1 MFIQNY
7 SCKTSHLSLLILT
20 VNWQKNHYISSQKYN
35 LFFLPFC
42 SKLEHYLPLK
52 AGDRTRHI
60 CHPPSGHRAVCCLY
74 GQYSPLPVCMDNIHP
89 WQDTSHLPPTI
100 RTPRCLSVLYGQ
112 IQRRGGSYKICSHN
126 INLLAD
132 TPIPCQGL
140 GSDMNSDRGAWQ
152 VDSG

>member
-7 SCKTSHLSLLILT
+7 SCKTTFVSTYNNCKLT
-20 VNWQKNHYISSQKYN
+20 KNHYISSQKYN

-74 GQYSPLPVCMDNIHP
+74 GQ
-89 WQDTSHLPPTI
+89 
-100 RTPRCLSVLYGQ
+100 

-152 VDSG
+152 VDSGTIFLNTELGSVPAA